1 MNSLISNFIVIV
13 AISGVLSVLL
23 ALLAYF
29 MKTDFAGIKAFIVT
43 SCASAVYTFGFAL
56 ELSGRSL
63 EEISLWIKVE
73 YLGMPFIAPS
83 SLIMVIYFVGL
94 ERLLSRRKIAA
105 LYAIPSI
112 TTVLVWSNEYHHL
125 FYRSIYLRE
134 NAPVPLVDIVMGP
147 WYIVHGSFTFG
158 CLLAATILMLGQWN
172 RMKRVYRRQFVTI
185 LAGLFMPMLG
195 ALLYLLGQT
204 PYGADPTPVIMSLTS
219 LLYIWAIQSRGM
231 LTAAPIARENLFE
244 SMRDGVLV
252 TDRSDM
258 LIDYNRAAAEMMHG
272 LGAAAIGKPLSQ
284 LFLPAGPEAVSYVM
298 KSNPLVAEERE
309 VEWRNGS
316 GEETFYYQVR
326 SSPVL
331 KPDGQWA
338 GRMIM
343 LIDVTERTLL
353 QEKLT
358 QLATIDSLTGVY
370 NRTFF
375 LELSRERLANSPPGK
390 NPLSLIMFDIDH
402 FKSINDR
409 YGHEHGDIALQH
421 IVEVCS
427 RHTRE
432 KDVFGRYGGEE
443 FVLCLPETTL
453 TQAGQ
458 LAEVI
463 RRDIEASTLHTASS
477 SIHIT
482 ASFGVVEAVHPE
494 VTLEELLSE
503 ADQALYT
510 SKRSGRNTVYLSNG
524 LSNFTWIQDSAI

>member
-1 MNSLISNFIVIV
+1 
-13 AISGVLSVLL
+13 
-23 ALLAYF
+23 
-29 MKTDFAGIKAFIVT
+29 
-43 SCASAVYTFGFAL
+43 
-56 ELSGRSL
+56 
-63 EEISLWIKVE
+63 
-73 YLGMPFIAPS
+73 
-83 SLIMVIYFVGL
+83 
-94 ERLLSRRKIAA
+94 
-105 LYAIPSI
+105 
-112 TTVLVWSNEYHHL
+112 
-125 FYRSIYLRE
+125 
-134 NAPVPLVDIVMGP
+134 
-147 WYIVHGSFTFG
+147 
-158 CLLAATILMLGQWN
+158 
-172 RMKRVYRRQFVTI
+172 
-185 LAGLFMPMLG
+185 
-195 ALLYLLGQT
+195 
-204 PYGADPTPVIMSLTS
+204 
-219 LLYIWAIQSRGM
+219 
-231 LTAAPIARENLFE
+231 
-244 SMRDGVLV
+244 
-252 TDRSDM
+252 
-258 LIDYNRAAAEMMHG
+258 
-272 LGAAAIGKPLSQ
+272 
-284 LFLPAGPEAVSYVM
+284 
-298 KSNPLVAEERE
+298 
-309 VEWRNGS
+309 
-316 GEETFYYQVR
+316 
-326 SSPVL
+326 VL

-375 LELSRERLANSPPGK
+375 LELSRERLANSSPGK